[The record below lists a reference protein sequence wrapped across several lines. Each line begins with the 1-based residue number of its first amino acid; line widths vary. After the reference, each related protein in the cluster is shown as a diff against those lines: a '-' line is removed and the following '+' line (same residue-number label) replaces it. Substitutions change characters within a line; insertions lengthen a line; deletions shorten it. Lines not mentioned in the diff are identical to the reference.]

1 MNITKKYI
9 LANFIQDLFNDNL
22 YYQNTSWY
30 TTLWNDFYRK
40 NYENKI

>member
-22 YYQNTSWY
+22 YYQNTS
-30 TTLWNDFYRK
+30 
-40 NYENKI
+40 